1 MSKELRAGVERF
13 DGKEVSTYTGRFTG
27 GFDIDVEKGA
37 AMAADDQFVF
47 IVTARV
53 GDAKFSVGKASGI
66 LNRQNTFNV
75 EDVEVFDKDMA
86 KFLLD
91 SIGREVAGV
100 TDLVEPNTP
109 PVNIIDTTAV
119 DENQLTL
126 DDIPVGGGTTLPPS
140 GPVLT
145 SPAVPVMFDTT
156 QSPPKP
162 HPLAVHMTGAV

>member
-75 EDVEVFDKDMA
+75 EDVQVLDKDMA

-91 SIGREVAGV
+91 SIGREVVGV
-100 TDLVEPNTP
+100 TDLVEPNTA
-109 PVNIIDTTAV
+109 PVNIIEATTV
-119 DENQLTL
+119 DENQLTI
-126 DDIPVGGGTTLPPS
+126 DDFFDDPVPVAGGTTLPPS
-140 GPVLT
+140 GPAMV
-145 SPAVPVMFDTT
+145 DTT
-156 QSPPKP
+156 QPSTTY
-162 HPLAVHMTGAV
+162 PLSVHMTGVV